1 MEEHPFIFSDQL
13 KYRFW
18 RHISFWLFWG
28 LFLGFLYS
36 YVSGDPTESFSSRLS
51 RSILDSFAFL
61 PSHIFL
67 SYSLM
72 YFVIPRFIIK
82 QRYGVAAFWIIV
94 LFFITALISFL
105 IGIFALPTLR
115 YWFFDPE
122 IVKKYIKYQSV
133 STGIWFGLMAGL
145 RGGIT
150 IGGIAAAIKLMKYW
164 YVKEQRNLQ
173 LQKENI
179 ATQLQLLKAQ
189 VHPHFLFNTLNN
201 IYSYSQSASPVTPS
215 LIMGLSDMLRYILYE
230 CNKPLVPLSK
240 EIKMLQDYCSLE
252 KVRYDNHL
260 DLQLD
265 VPVLNDELLIA
276 PLLLLPF
283 AENCFKH
290 GASNLLENAWVSIS
304 IKTEGN
310 QLKVKMINSK
320 PLDKN
325 NNTASGSG
333 GLGISN
339 VKTRLHLLYEGKYEL
354 QTTTEEDIYI
364 VTLQLQLERQP
375 LTKSFTH
382 PEKKP
387 AVYEHS

>member
-36 YVSGDPTESFSSRLS
+36 FIGAGNNESYFFNLS
-51 RSILDSFAFL
+51 CAMVDSFAFL
-61 PSHIFL
+61 PTHIFL
-67 SYSLM
+67 SYALM
-72 YFVIPRFIIK
+72 YFAIPRFVVTH
-82 QRYGVAAFWIIV
+82 RYWIAAFWIIV
-94 LFFITALISFL
+94 LFLITALLSLLLSIYV
-105 IGIFALPTLR
+105 LPTIRL
-115 YWFFDPE
+115 WVFSAE
-122 IVKKYIKYQSV
+122 VAKKLFKYQSV
-133 STGIWFGLMAGL
+133 SGGIWLGLMAGL

-201 IYSYSQSASPVTPS
+201 IYSYSQIASPVTPS
-215 LIMGLSDMLRYILYE
+215 LIMGLSEMLRYILYE

-260 DLQLD
+260 DLQID
-265 VPVLNDELLIA
+265 VPVLNEELLVA

-290 GASNLLENAWVSIS
+290 GASNLLEDAWVSIS
-304 IKTEGN
+304 IKTEGDL
-310 QLKVKMINSK
+310 LKVKMINSK
-320 PLDKN
+320 PLDN
-325 NNTASGSG
+325 NNTAAPGSG

-339 VKTRLHLLYEGKYEL
+339 VKTRLHLLYGGKYEL
-354 QTTTEEDIYI
+354 QTTTEEDVYI

-375 LTKSFTH
+375 LPKSLHH

-387 AVYEHS
+387 AVYAHS